1 MGQIRH
7 RRLAFLL
14 LAFMLCLAGCKGV
27 RDIRVNSVEVQ
38 SVNIRGLKGL
48 DIHFAAEVCNP
59 AKQVRLSEIEG
70 QVIQSGKVIGKLA
83 MDPFILAPK
92 SIETYNLKA
101 NVALAQGAGF
111 KDLMLLMDPD
121 KLNECTVDVSAKA
134 AYGKGAPVPV
144 RKKNIPLK
152 ELLNSIGNEK
162 N

>member
-83 MDPFILAPK
+83 MDPVILVAK
-92 SIETYNLKA
+92 STEKYNFKA
-101 NVALAQGAGF
+101 TVSLAEGAGLKELMEF
-111 KDLMLLMDPD
+111 KPE
-121 KLNECTVDVSAKA
+121 KCTVDLSARA
-134 AYGKGAPVPV
+134 ALGKGAPVPV
-144 RKKNIPLK
+144 KMKDIPLK
-152 ELLNSIGNEK
+152 ELLNTIGNEK

>member
-83 MDPFILAPK
+83 MDPVILVAK
-92 SIETYNLKA
+92 STES
-101 NVALAQGAGF
+101 LAEGAGLKELMEF
-111 KDLMLLMDPD
+111 KPE
-121 KLNECTVDVSAKA
+121 KCTVDLSARA
-134 AYGKGAPVPV
+134 ALGKGAPVPV
-144 RKKNIPLK
+144 KMKDIPLK
-152 ELLNSIGNEK
+152 ELLNTIGNEK